1 MISSLDTLWNK
12 ITTEIQAD
20 GSTKNKASSK
30 IFLSSI
36 TPAAIEGD
44 HLVMEAAN
52 DFCRDLAEKRYADV
66 ITRILSGEK
75 PALKYRLVTKAGRPA
90 AGKPQQPTI
99 PAIRTDDEPLKSAK
113 TVPARYDGMFNSK
126 YSFDSFVVGKS
137 NQFAYAVCQAVAKNP
152 GSLHNPVF
160 IYSGVGL
167 GKTHLI
173 QAIGQELLKNN
184 PKAKIAYLSSEVF
197 TNEFIDS
204 LKDKKAEAFRS
215 KYRKID
221 LLLID
226 DVQFFAGKEQTQEE
240 FFHTFN
246 ELFQQKKQI
255 VLTSDSAPSKIQR
268 GGESLEERLASRFG
282 MGVVVDI
289 QPPDLEMRAA
299 IFKKFASQSMVEVSD
314 EIIMYM
320 AQNVV
325 SHIRD
330 LEGAFNSVLAFA
342 GIMRK
347 PVSKDM
353 VDQVLKD
360 VLRENA
366 GGKISIPWIQKRVAE
381 FYDISESELTGK
393 RRSQNLV
400 LPRQVAM
407 RLCQIFTDASL
418 NQIGDKFGG
427 RDHTT
432 VMHSCE
438 KVNRKLKQEKAFSE
452 EFERVRRFVDPDKQ

>member
-1 MISSLDTLWNK
+1 MLWNK
-12 ITTEIQAD
+12 ITTEIQAV
-20 GSTKNKASSK
+20 GKASSK

-36 TPAAIEGD
+36 TPAAIEDD
-44 HLVMEAAN
+44 HLIMEAAN
-52 DFCRDLAEKRYADV
+52 DFCREMAENCYAEV
-66 ITRILSGEK
+66 ITRILSSEK
-75 PALKYRLVTKAGRPA
+75 PALKYRLVTKPGRTTSTC
-90 AGKPQQPTI
+90 KPQQPVI
-99 PAIRTDDEPLKSAK
+99 PAMKSSEETVKPAK
-113 TVPARYDGMFNSK
+113 SLPPRYDGMFNSK
-126 YSFDSFVVGKS
+126 YSFESFVVGKS
-137 NQFAYAVCQAVAKNP
+137 NQFAYAVCNAVTHNP
-152 GSLHNPVF
+152 GNLHNPVF
-160 IYSGVGL
+160 IYGGVGL

-173 QAIGQELLKNN
+173 QAIGQDLLKAN
-184 PKAKIAYLSSEVF
+184 PKARIAYLSSETF

-255 VLTSDSAPSKIQR
+255 VMTSDSPPEKIQK
-268 GGESLEERLASRFG
+268 LEERLASRFA

-299 IFKKFASQSMVEVSD
+299 ILKKCASQSMVEVSD
-314 EIIMYM
+314 EVIMYL
-320 AQNVV
+320 AQGVT
-325 SHIRD
+325 SHIRA

-342 GIMRK
+342 GIMKK
-347 PVSKDM
+347 PVSKDL

-360 VLRENA
+360 LLRENS

-381 FYDISESELTGK
+381 FYDISEDELTGK

-407 RLCQIFTDASL
+407 RLCQIFTEASL
-418 NQIGDKFGG
+418 NQIGEKFGG

-432 VMHSCE
+432 VMHSCD
-438 KVNRKLKQEKAFSE
+438 KVNRKMKQEKAFAE

>member
-1 MISSLDTLWNK
+1 MMSPIDSLWNK
-12 ITTEIQAD
+12 ITEQIVSKD
-20 GSTKNKASSK
+20 NDKAGSK

-36 TPAAIEGD
+36 KPSAIEGD
-44 HLVMEAAN
+44 QFVMEAVN
-52 DFCRDLAEKRYADV
+52 DFCRNWVEKRYSDV
-66 ITRILSGEK
+66 ILRILSCEK
-75 PALKYRLVTKAGRPA
+75 PALKYRFITSSGNSKKTAEKPVQPSFPIMTKL
-90 AGKPQQPTI
+90 
-99 PAIRTDDEPLKSAK
+99 DDEAAK
-113 TVPARYDGMFNSK
+113 PAKPVPGKYDGMFNSK
-126 YSFDSFVVGKS
+126 YSFESFVVGKS
-137 NQFAYAVCQAVAKNP
+137 NQFAYAVCQSVSKNP
-152 GSLHNPVF
+152 GNLHNPVF
-160 IYSGVGL
+160 IYGGVGL
-167 GKTHLI
+167 GKTHLM
-173 QAIGQELLKNN
+173 QAIGQDLIKST
-184 PKAKIAYLSSEVF
+184 PKARIAYLSSEAF

-255 VLTSDSAPSKIQR
+255 VLTSDSPPEKIQR
-268 GGESLEERLASRFG
+268 LEERLASRFA

-289 QPPDLEMRAA
+289 QPPDLETRAA
-299 IFKKFASQSMVEVSD
+299 ILKKCASQSMVEVAD
-314 EIIMYM
+314 EVIMYL
-320 AQNVV
+320 AQGVT
-325 SHIRD
+325 SHVRA

-342 GIMRK
+342 GIMGK
-347 PVSKDM
+347 PISKDL

-360 VLRENA
+360 LLRENA

-381 FYDISESELTGK
+381 FYDISEDELTGK
-393 RRSQNLV
+393 RRSANLV
-400 LPRQVAM
+400 LPRQIAM

-418 NQIGDKFGG
+418 NQIGEKFGG

-438 KVNRKLKQEKAFSE
+438 KINRKLKQEKSFCE
-452 EFERVRRFVDPDKQ
+452 EFERLKRFVDPDKQ